1 MSGLEIL
8 LTCLTIIST
17 LSSILFA
24 YLAFNRNKIN
34 DIKKAEK
41 STAESTLN
49 SAVDLATIKID
60 MKYTREGIDKI
71 SKRLDEIEKSQNST
85 SENMV
90 KVFEHLK
97 RHDDQISSIE
107 KNLCRR

>member
-1 MSGLEIL
+1 MSGLEIV

-17 LSSILFA
+17 LSSIIFA

-34 DIKKAEK
+34 DIKKNEK

-71 SKRLDEIEKSQNST
+71 SKRLEEIEKFQNGT
-85 SENMV
+85 NENII
-90 KVFEHLK
+90 KIFEHLK
-97 RHDDQISSIE
+97 RHDERISALELKI
-107 KNLCRR
+107 NGR

>member
-1 MSGLEIL
+1 MSGLEIV

-17 LSSILFA
+17 LSSIIFA

-41 STAESTLN
+41 TTAESTLN
-49 SAVDLATIKID
+49 SAVDLAAIKID

-71 SKRLDEIEKSQNST
+71 SKRLDEIEKSQNNNNA
-85 SENMV
+85 ELV
-90 KVFEHLK
+90 KIFEHLK
-97 RHDDQISSIE
+97 RHDEQISALEI
-107 KNLCRR
+107 KVNRR

>member
-8 LTCLTIIST
+8 LTCLTVIST

-34 DIKKAEK
+34 DIKKNEK
-41 STAESTLN
+41 STAESNLN

-71 SKRLDEIEKSQNST
+71 SKRLDNFEKIQNGT
-85 SENMV
+85 NENIV
-90 KVFEHLK
+90 KIFEHLK
-97 RHDDQISSIE
+97 RHDDQILSIE
-107 KNLCRR
+107 NKLNRR